1 MVKIHT
7 HMRTHTHV
15 PAHTHTH
22 PRAHTHTHT
31 QAKRG
36 SDLFSVFNNH
46 GHSRT
51 KCKSLNYKQKCDQLV
66 HSTLHLKG
74 TGGNI
79 TEEIGVKWTLCT
91 WVTMVAT
98 LSFNTQLCCIPLDTA
113 KLTQLL
119 FLTLCFTTQI
129 HFKLHSKYALFFLS
143 PFKICLFHVLLFK
156 LFIHLIKMSRS
167 EIDTLLAFYQILV

>member
-7 HMRTHTHV
+7 HMHI
-15 PAHTHTH
+15 P
-22 PRAHTHTHT
+22 THT

-74 TGGNI
+74 SGGKI
-79 TEEIGVKWTLCT
+79 TEEIRVKWTLCT
-91 WVTMVAT
+91 RVTMVAT
-98 LSFNTQLCCIPLDTA
+98 LSFNTQLFCIPLDTA

-119 FLTLCFTTQI
+119 FLTLCFTTQT
-129 HFKLHSKYALFFLS
+129 HCKLQSKYALFFSLS
-143 PFKICLFHVLLFK
+143 LL
-156 LFIHLIKMSRS
+156 LNY
-167 EIDTLLAFYQILV
+167 AFFMCCFLNYSFT

>member
-7 HMRTHTHV
+7 DMRTPT
-15 PAHTHTH
+15 HTHTH
-22 PRAHTHTHT
+22 K
-31 QAKRG
+31 AKRG
-36 SDLFSVFNNH
+36 SDLVSVFNNH

-74 TGGNI
+74 TGGKI

-91 WVTMVAT
+91 RVTMVAT
-98 LSFNTQLCCIPLDTA
+98 LSFNTQLFCIPLDTA

-119 FLTLCFTTQI
+119 FLTLCFITQT
-129 HFKLHSKYALFFLS
+129 HRKLQSKYALFCLS
-143 PFKICLFHVLLFK
+143 F
-156 LFIHLIKMSRS
+156 
-167 EIDTLLAFYQILV
+167 